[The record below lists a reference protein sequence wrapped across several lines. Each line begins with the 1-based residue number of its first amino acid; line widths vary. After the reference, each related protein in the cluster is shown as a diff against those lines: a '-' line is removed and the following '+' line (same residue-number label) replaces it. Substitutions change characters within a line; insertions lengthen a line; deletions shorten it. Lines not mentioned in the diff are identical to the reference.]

1 MAHRFRPAPAPVP
14 AKNPGSSARAASFHR
29 GTVTALAPNPDRL
42 RRLAA
47 VLPPGRVLS
56 SVAPLAAYESDGLTA
71 FQTKPLAVVVPETAD
86 EVIAVV
92 RFCHAEKLPFVARGS
107 GTSLS
112 GGSLPCAGG
121 IVIALSRLNKIL
133 RLDPA
138 QRIAVVEPGTI
149 NLAVTAAAQPYGL
162 YYAPDPSSQSI
173 CTIGGNV
180 AFNAGGAHC
189 LKYGMTSNHVL
200 GLKAVLATGEVV
212 EFGGASREQIGPDWT
227 GLFVGNEGLFGIALE
242 ITLQLLPRAEVFHTV
257 LAGYRTLEQAGDAV
271 TAIVASGLLPGAI
284 EIMDALALE
293 AATAAVHADYP
304 PGCEAV
310 LIVELEG
317 PREVVAADR
326 GRLDA
331 ILAASKPVEVR
342 PARDAA
348 ERLTIWKGRKSAF
361 SAVGRLSPDFIV
373 QDGVVPRRR
382 LGEALRKINAWSRE
396 SGVRCANV
404 FHAGDGN
411 LHPLIL
417 YDGRV
422 PGALHQAEELAGK
435 ILRMC
440 VEMGGS
446 ITGEHGVGME
456 KRDYLP
462 AMFGWE
468 EIACLK
474 RLRAAF
480 DPHGI
485 ANPGK
490 MFPVEGA
497 PALAQ
502 SGLHPLEKAGV
513 ISRE

>member
-1 MAHRFRPAPAPVP
+1 MMSGSPDPARI
-14 AKNPGSSARAASFHR
+14 RAE
-29 GTVTALAPNPDRL
+29 
-42 RRLAA
+42 LAA
-47 VLPPGRVLS
+47 LLGPS
-56 SVAPLAAYESDGLTA
+56 SLLEDEAPLAAYESDGLTA
-71 FQTKPLAVVVPETAD
+71 FAARPAAVIAPRTAD
-86 EVIAVV
+86 EVIATV
-92 RFCHAEKLPFVARGS
+92 RWCHRHGVPFVARGS

-112 GGSLPCAGG
+112 GGALPVSGG
-121 IVIALSRLNKIL
+121 IVITLNRLNRIL

-138 QRIAVVEPGTI
+138 ERIAVVEPGVV
-149 NLAVTAAAQPYGL
+149 NLAVTQAAQPHGL
-162 YYAPDPSSQSI
+162 HYAPDPSSQPV

-212 EFGGASREQIGPDWT
+212 EFGGASREQVGPDWM

-242 ITLQLLPRAEVFHTV
+242 VTLQLLPRAECFHTV
-257 LAGYRTLEQAGDAV
+257 LAGYATLEQAGDAV
-271 TAIVASGLLPGAI
+271 AAVIASGLLPGAI
-284 EIMDALALE
+284 EIMEQLALQ
-293 AATAAVHADYP
+293 AATAAVHAEYP

-326 GRLDA
+326 LRLDA
-331 ILAASKPVEVR
+331 ILAASRPVEVR
-342 PARDAA
+342 PARDGA
-348 ERLTIWKGRKSAF
+348 ERLAIWKGRKSAF

-382 LGEALRKINAWSRE
+382 LGEALRRIQAWSRE
-396 SGVRCANV
+396 AGLRCANV

-417 YDGRV
+417 YDGRE
-422 PGALHQAEELAGK
+422 PDGLRRAEELAGR

-446 ITGEHGVGME
+446 ITGEHGVGVE

-462 AMFGWE
+462 IMFPPE
-468 EIACLK
+468 ELDLL
-474 RLRAAF
+474 RRVRAAF
-480 DPHGI
+480 DPAGI

-490 MFPVEGA
+490 MFPAGAA
-497 PALAQ
+497 PALTHT
-502 SGLHPLEKAGV
+502 GLHPLERAGV
-513 ISRE
+513 IARE

>member
-1 MAHRFRPAPAPVP
+1 M
-14 AKNPGSSARAASFHR
+14 SA
-29 GTVTALAPNPDRL
+29 ALL

-47 VLPPGRVLS
+47 LLPSGRLMGEP
-56 SVAPLAAYESDGLTA
+56 AQLAAYECDGLMA
-71 FQTKPLAVVVPETAD
+71 VHQLPLAVVVPETAD
-86 EVIAVV
+86 EVIAIV
-92 RFCHAEKLPFVARGS
+92 RFCHAERLPFVARGS

-112 GGSLPCAGG
+112 GGSLPVAGG
-121 IVIALSRLNKIL
+121 IVVAMNRLNRIL

-138 QRIAVVEPGTI
+138 QRIAVVQPGVVNT
-149 NLAVTAAAQPYGL
+149 AVTLAAQPHGL
-162 YYAPDPSSQSI
+162 HFAPDPSSQSI

-212 EFGGASREQIGPDWT
+212 EFGGASRDQVGPDWT

-242 ITLQLLPRAEVFHTV
+242 FTLQLLPRAEMFHTV
-257 LAGYRTLEQAGDAV
+257 LAGYSTLEQAGDAV
-271 TAIVASGLLPGAI
+271 SAVVASGLLPGAL

-293 AATAAVHADYP
+293 AAVAAVHADYP

-317 PREVVAADR
+317 PRETVAVDR
-326 GRLDA
+326 VRLGE
-331 ILAASKPVEVR
+331 ILAKSGAVEVR
-342 PARDAA
+342 VARDAA
-348 ERLTIWKGRKSAF
+348 ERGAIWKGRKSAF

-382 LGEALRKINAWSRE
+382 LGEALRHISEWSRE
-396 SGVRCANV
+396 AGLRCANV

-417 YDGRV
+417 YDGKEPDGLAR
-422 PGALHQAEELAGK
+422 AEALAGR
-435 ILRMC
+435 ILKMC
-440 VEMGGS
+440 VAMGGS
-446 ITGEHGVGME
+446 ITGEHGVGVE
-456 KRDYLP
+456 KRDYMP
-462 AMFGWE
+462 EMFTSDE
-468 EIACLK
+468 LDCLK
-474 RLRAAF
+474 RVRAAF
-480 DPHGI
+480 DPLGI

-490 MFPVEGA
+490 MFPTGA
-497 PALAQ
+497 PPVMTVAQ
-502 SGLHPLEKAGV
+502 QGLHPLEKAGV